1 LFRTAKSGLL
11 CFGKP
16 RNEGGRTRVG
26 IPRTVAAVAALFC
39 VLASFAASAADDYP
53 FRPIT
58 LTHGFGA
65 GGNAD
70 AIARIVADGL
80 SRRLG
85 KPVIVEARP
94 GAGGNIA
101 SDRAAKAAPDGYT
114 LIMLT
119 GGHAVSAAMYKAL
132 PFDPVEDFQMI
143 STVVFFP
150 FVVAVKSSHR
160 FQTPADLIAEAKA
173 KPDTLTYSSVGVGS
187 TQHLVGELLSSMVG
201 VRMIHVP
208 YKGGGGPINDLLGG
222 QIDILIDTLTITA
235 PQLTAGT
242 IRGLGV
248 TSQAPWFSIPD
259 VPPIADVVPGYEVRS
274 WLGIATSKNVPQPVI
289 DKLNRE
295 LRAVLEMPDTKSK
308 LQAMGNEVRSGSPD
322 DMRNMIVSEIS
333 RWKRVI
339 ETAGIPRQ

>member
-1 LFRTAKSGLL
+1 MRVRLL
-11 CFGKP
+11 KA
-16 RNEGGRTRVG
+16 
-26 IPRTVAAVAALFC
+26 IAAAAALVC
-39 VLASFAASAADDYP
+39 ALGSQPVRADDDYP
-53 FRPIT
+53 SRPIT
-58 LTHGFGA
+58 LTHGFAA

-119 GGHAVSAAMYKAL
+119 GGHAVSAALYKTL
-132 PFDPVEDFQMI
+132 PFDPVDDFQMI

-150 FVVAVKSSHR
+150 FVVAVKTGHR
-160 FQTPADLIAEAKA
+160 FQTLADLIKEAKA

-187 TQHLVGELLSSMVG
+187 TQHLAGELLSLMAG
-201 VRMIHVP
+201 IKMIHVP

-222 QIDILIDTLTITA
+222 QIDILIDTLTISA
-235 PQLTAGT
+235 PQLAAGT

-248 TSQAPWFSIPD
+248 TSEKPWFSIPE
-259 VPPIADVVPGYEVRS
+259 VPPVAKTVAGYEVRS
-274 WLGIATSKNVPQPVI
+274 WLGVATGKNVPSAIVER
-289 DKLNRE
+289 LNRE
-295 LRAVLEMPDTKSK
+295 LRAVLDMPEIKGK
-308 LQAMGNEVRSGSPD
+308 LETMGNEVRAGSAGE
-322 DMRNMIVSEIS
+322 MRTMIAAEIA
-333 RWKRVI
+333 RWKQVI
-339 ETAGIPRQ
+339 GDANIPRQ

>member
-1 LFRTAKSGLL
+1 
-11 CFGKP
+11 
-16 RNEGGRTRVG
+16 VG
-26 IPRTVAAVAALFC
+26 IPKMIGAIAVLVCAL
-39 VLASFAASAADDYP
+39 ANSGASAQQEEYP
-53 FRPIT
+53 SRPIT

-70 AIARIVADGL
+70 AIARIVAEGL

-132 PFDPVEDFQMI
+132 PFDPVEDFQML

-160 FQTPADLIAEAKA
+160 LQTLADLIAEAKA

-187 TQHLVGELLSSMVG
+187 TQHLVGELLSSMAG
-201 VRMIHVP
+201 LRMIHLP

-235 PQLTAGT
+235 PQLAAGT

-248 TSQAPWFSIPD
+248 TSQSPWFSIPD
-259 VPPIADVVPGYEVRS
+259 VPPVAAAVPGYEVQS
-274 WLGIATSKNVPQPVI
+274 WLGIATSKNVPQPIVE
-289 DKLNRE
+289 KLNGE
-295 LRAVLEMPDTKSK
+295 LRAVLETPEIKSK

-322 DMRNMIVSEIS
+322 DMRTMISAEIS

-339 ETAGIPRQ
+339 DTAAIPRQ

>member
-1 LFRTAKSGLL
+1 MGILKTVATAAVLL
-11 CFGKP
+11 C
-16 RNEGGRTRVG
+16 
-26 IPRTVAAVAALFC
+26 AL
-39 VLASFAASAADDYP
+39 VNSGASADDDYP
-53 FRPIT
+53 SRPIT

-132 PFDPVEDFQMI
+132 PFDPVEDFRMI

-150 FVVAVKSSHR
+150 FVVAVKSNHR

-187 TQHLVGELLSSMVG
+187 TQHLVGELLSSMAG
-201 VRMIHVP
+201 IKMIHVP

-235 PQLTAGT
+235 PQLEAGT

-248 TSQAPWFSIPD
+248 TSEKPWFSIPD
-259 VPPIADVVPGYEVRS
+259 VPPIATTVPGYEVRS
-274 WLGIATSKNVPQPVI
+274 WLGIATSKNVPQPVVE
-289 DKLNRE
+289 KLNRE
-295 LRAVLEMPDTKSK
+295 LCAVLELPDIRSK
-308 LQAMGNEVRSGSPD
+308 LQTMGNEVRGASPD
-322 DMRNMIVSEIS
+322 DMKDMIGSEIS
-333 RWKRVI
+333 RWKQVI
-339 ETAGIPRQ
+339 SDAKIPKQ

>member
-1 LFRTAKSGLL
+1 MRVEM
-11 CFGKP
+11 P
-16 RNEGGRTRVG
+16 RM
-26 IPRTVAAVAALFC
+26 VAALVTLFC
-39 VLASFAASAADDYP
+39 AFANVAAIAEDDYP
-53 FRPIT
+53 SRPIT

-80 SRRLG
+80 SQRLG
-85 KPVIVEARP
+85 KPVVVEARP

-101 SDRAAKAAPDGYT
+101 SDRTAKAAPDGYT

-150 FVVAVKSSHR
+150 FVLAVKSDHR
-160 FQTPADLIAEAKA
+160 FRTLADLIAEAKA

-187 TQHLVGELLSSMVG
+187 TQHLVGELLSSMAG
-201 VRMIHVP
+201 VRLIHVP

-222 QIDILIDTLTITA
+222 NIDILVDTLTITA
-235 PQLTAGT
+235 PQLSAGT

-248 TSQAPWFSIPD
+248 TSPAPWFSIPG
-259 VPPIADVVPGYEVRS
+259 VPPVAVTVPGYEVRS
-274 WLGIATSKNVPQPVI
+274 WLGIAAGRKVPQAVI
-289 DKLNRE
+289 ERLNRE
-295 LRAVLEMPDTKSK
+295 LRVVLETPEIKNK

-322 DMRNMIVSEIS
+322 EMRSMIVSEIS

-339 ETAGIPRQ
+339 DTAGIPKQ